1 MPPRARRSTS
11 RPSTQMYIDPA
22 AFGALSIADL
32 RSLCVRNGIQSTG
45 VRKTLERRLRELNSP
60 PPTRQNISEH
70 ESTALNIDAT
80 AAQRQERPEFTD
92 DQMQTIQQL
101 IADTVKQSAR
111 EIATEAARAAVNASS
126 SLLAQRPASLVP
138 DTAPETAVHPST
150 TPVSFAS
157 PFQEI
162 PGQYIKDIQS
172 GEFFDLSKLLPKNL
186 SLYDEDD
193 NVLLSLEN
201 SVVKVSKKSKPTA
214 STSITDIEQWT
225 TAFTSYMSVLI
236 DKFPTRSQELLQY
249 ISLIR
254 YAARVHKGL
263 GWAIY
268 DFKFRQKASVNKS
281 LNWSVVDTQLWLTI
295 FTVSPAVLKEEYPL
309 FSNGPQRSVSGGANR
324 GTCNFYN
331 RSGTCNKVY
340 SCYFRHVC
348 NRCGGSHPRVDCP
361 AHPVRQPEREGGRN
375 RDGDHGNAKAGSSHR
390 K

>member
-1 MPPRARRSTS
+1 MPARARRSTS
-11 RPSTQMYIDPA
+11 RPSAQPNIDPTV
-22 AFGALSIADL
+22 FGALSIADL
-32 RSLCVRNGIQSTG
+32 RSLCVQHGIPSTG
-45 VRKTLERRLRELNSP
+45 VRKTLERRLRELN
-60 PPTRQNISEH
+60 TQVQNINEH
-70 ESTALNIDAT
+70 EPAAPNNDET

-92 DQMQTIQQL
+92 GQMQTIQQL

-111 EIATEAARAAVNASS
+111 EIATEAARAAVSASS

-138 DTAPETAVHPST
+138 GTVPETTVPTNTAAVN
-150 TPVSFAS
+150 VAS
-157 PFQEI
+157 PFQDI

-186 SLYDEDD
+186 SLYDDED
-193 NVLLSLEN
+193 NLVLSLEN

-236 DKFPTRSQELLQY
+236 EKFPTRSQELLQY
-249 ISLIR
+249 VSLIR

-268 DFKFRQKASVNKS
+268 DFKFRQKFSVNKS
-281 LNWSVVDTQLWLTI
+281 MNRSVVDTQLWLTI
-295 FTVSPAVLKEEYPL
+295 FTVSPAVLKEECPL
-309 FSNGPQRSVSGGANR
+309 FSNGPQRSVSTTGGANR

-331 RSGTCNKVY
+331 RSGTCTREH
-340 SCYFRHVC
+340 CHFRHVC
-348 NRCGGSHPRVDCP
+348 NRCSGSHPRVDCP
-361 AHPVRQPEREGGRN
+361 AHPVQQPEREGRRN
-375 RDGDHGNAKAGSSHR
+375 RDSEHGSSKSSSSHR